1 MMVYGPSLLMRGG
14 AMNILTTLLTACLGV
29 AAFTAGLQG
38 YLYRECTWLLRILLV
53 AAGLLLLF
61 PGVKTDVAGVAL
73 LALVWAYQKFLKERL
88 SQHAP
93 VES

>member
-1 MMVYGPSLLMRGG
+1 MS
-14 AMNILTTLLTACLGV
+14 ILTTVLTACLGV

-38 YLYRECTWLLRILLV
+38 YLHRECGWSLRILLV
-53 AAGLLLLF
+53 AAGVFLLF

-73 LALVWAYQKFLKERL
+73 LALVWAYQKFLMDRPCR
-88 SQHAP
+88 HAP